1 MVNPVSS
8 NTSNL
13 QDVGLT
19 FKSYQEMQAKA
30 GRFNRSDP
38 HKWED
43 RQRLITLGTL
53 YRKEVLL
60 AGGWPLSDM
69 GFFHDFI
76 DDDVT
81 FKIRR
86 LGYRTVLAGD
96 TWICHD
102 HDVRGGEG
110 KDSAQFQRSLAIG
123 RRNFQEKHFGVD
135 AWDDV
140 NNFLSPYLPDLPP
153 LEITGMARILGVDVR
168 CGTPVLDMKNWAAR
182 VTG

>member
-102 HDVRGGEG
+102 HDLRSGEG
-110 KDSAQFQRSLAIG
+110 KDPVEFQQSLTIG
-123 RRNFQEKHFGVD
+123 RENFREKYFGVD
-135 AWDDV
+135 AWEDV
-140 NNFLSPYLPDLPP
+140 NNYYIPYLKHFPP
-153 LEITGMARILGVDVR
+153 PSIKTSARALGVDVR
-168 CGTPVLDMKNWAAR
+168 CGTPILDIKNWLR
-182 VTG
+182 